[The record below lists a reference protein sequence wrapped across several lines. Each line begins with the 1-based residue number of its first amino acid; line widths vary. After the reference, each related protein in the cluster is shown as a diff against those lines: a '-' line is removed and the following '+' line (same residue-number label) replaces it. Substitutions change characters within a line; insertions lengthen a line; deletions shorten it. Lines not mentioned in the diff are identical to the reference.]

1 MTNKVPKI
9 PDGSVTVMQNK
20 YIFVNDYVFS
30 YTVKLTWQ

>member
-20 YIFVNDYVFS
+20 YNFVNDYVFITGLHS
-30 YTVKLTWQ
+30 

>member
-20 YIFVNDYVFS
+20 YIFVNDYFFITGLHS
-30 YTVKLTWQ
+30 